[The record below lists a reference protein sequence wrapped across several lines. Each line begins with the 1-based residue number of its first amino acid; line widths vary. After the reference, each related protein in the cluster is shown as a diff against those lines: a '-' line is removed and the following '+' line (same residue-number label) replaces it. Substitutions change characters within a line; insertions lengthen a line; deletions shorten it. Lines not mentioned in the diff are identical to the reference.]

1 MPLQTPQLDTKN
13 IYEREQ
19 CRKSIFFSGTSM
31 KFEFIAISKWFSFH
45 DVNLWIFVYV
55 SHQLEIIFNHIVP
68 FVTYIIYI
76 YISNVGW
83 KKREKN
89 YSIRQVWKKKKK
101 NVSFDVT
108 QKFSR
113 QIMIYDFRVIPFTH
127 LLIPAH
133 IHTQHTLHMR
143 KNNKF
148 QPFGARAFAWR
159 KYVLQIHRMFL
170 LLRIFSVRDL
180 LCVKFSE
187 VIKFPQLLNESINFS
202 FV

>member
-1 MPLQTPQLDTKN
+1 MCLTSWRSYSTIL
-13 IYEREQ
+13 
-19 CRKSIFFSGTSM
+19 CR
-31 KFEFIAISKWFSFH
+31 
-45 DVNLWIFVYV
+45 L
-55 SHQLEIIFNHIVP
+55 SHIL
-68 FVTYIIYI
+68 YIYI
-76 YISNVGW
+76 YLQCRVE
-83 KKREKN
+83 KKR
-89 YSIRQVWKKKKK
+89 KKLFDTASLKKK